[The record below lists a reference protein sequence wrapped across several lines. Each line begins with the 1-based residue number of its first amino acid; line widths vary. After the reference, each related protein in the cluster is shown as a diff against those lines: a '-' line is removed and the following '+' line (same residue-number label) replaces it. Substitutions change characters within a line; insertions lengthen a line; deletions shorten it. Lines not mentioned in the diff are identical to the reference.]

1 MSGDEAAAGGIQSL
15 DAALRLLKVLA
26 EAGGAA
32 SLSDLAR
39 RCEMPPPKVHRY
51 LASFLNAGI
60 VEQAGRSGKYDLGP
74 EALRLGLA
82 AIARHDF
89 VNRAADS
96 LTDLA
101 AQTGM
106 SVLLSVWG
114 NEGATVIRWER
125 AEVPT
130 VTSMGLGTT
139 MPLLHSATGR
149 AFLAWAPPA
158 AITGRIEAELQRAR
172 AMPGLLP
179 DITPDTAS
187 VAALRERIRGA
198 GLATADGSFIPG
210 LVALAAPVLD
220 WQGEAQCVVTLI
232 GTLPAA
238 LAPQSPQA
246 QALVDFCRAQSVT
259 P

>member
-1 MSGDEAAAGGIQSL
+1 
-15 DAALRLLKVLA
+15 
-26 EAGGAA
+26 
-32 SLSDLAR
+32 
-39 RCEMPPPKVHRY
+39 
-51 LASFLNAGI
+51 
-60 VEQAGRSGKYDLGP
+60 
-74 EALRLGLA
+74 
-82 AIARHDF
+82 
-89 VNRAADS
+89 
-96 LTDLA
+96 
-101 AQTGM
+101 
-106 SVLLSVWG
+106 
-114 NEGATVIRWER
+114 
-125 AEVPT
+125 
-130 VTSMGLGTT
+130 
-139 MPLLHSATGR
+139 
-149 AFLAWAPPA
+149 
-158 AITGRIEAELQRAR
+158 
-172 AMPGLLP
+172 MPGLLP